1 MLKPKRVAAMRS
13 CADSILQKD
22 EMAQVDDVRI
32 ADTVLVPAPEAAGI
46 RAIVR
51 LWAWGRCSLF
61 RY

>member
-1 MLKPKRVAAMRS
+1 MRKPKRVAAMRS

-32 ADTVLVPAPEAAGI
+32 AGMALVPAPAAAGI
-46 RAIVR
+46 RAIAR
-51 LWAWGRCSLF
+51 LWAWDRCSLF